1 MRPELVPNL
10 PNTGVLC
17 LAFSGLALLVS
28 CSSLDRPAPPPIQV
42 KVTVESDPGRPLA
55 GATVVRDAH
64 DLGVTG
70 GDGSVNVPLRGR
82 EGDRV
87 DLMVRCPSAEFAA
100 PRPFQVTLHRTAD
113 QKVAEYKVQCAPL
126 LRNVVVAVR
135 AENGANLPVMYLDTP
150 CARTDASGAAHCLVR
165 AAPGQTFTIMIST
178 TAERGGENLRPQNPS
193 RSFSVHA
200 QDEVMFFD
208 TKFERERNR
217 VYVPGPVLPKQF

>member
-1 MRPELVPNL
+1 
-10 PNTGVLC
+10 
-17 LAFSGLALLVS
+17 
-28 CSSLDRPAPPPIQV
+28 
-42 KVTVESDPGRPLA
+42 
-55 GATVVRDAH
+55 
-64 DLGVTG
+64 
-70 GDGSVNVPLRGR
+70 
-82 EGDRV
+82 
-87 DLMVRCPSAEFAA
+87 
-100 PRPFQVTLHRTAD
+100 
-113 QKVAEYKVQCAPL
+113 L

-217 VYVPGPVLPKQF
+217 VFAPGPVLPKQF